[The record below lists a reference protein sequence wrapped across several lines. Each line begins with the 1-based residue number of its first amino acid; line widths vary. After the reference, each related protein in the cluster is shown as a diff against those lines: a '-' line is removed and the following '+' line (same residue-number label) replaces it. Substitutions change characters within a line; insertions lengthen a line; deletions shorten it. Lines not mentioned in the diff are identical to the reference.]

1 MSGLA
6 DQLFSLSSCVTRI
19 RVHVAGNIYEKLEDP
34 LKPWIDTFLPQPVQS
49 TLELEVRHTAT
60 T

>member
-1 MSGLA
+1 MSGLG
-6 DQLFSLSSCVTRI
+6 DELFSLCI

-49 TLELEVRHTAT
+49 TLELEVRPTAT